1 MSEHLNARPQPRK
14 RAASCPESHSARAA
28 AHITPATAA
37 ALQRSVGNLAVGHA
51 LQRAGGKKTL
61 GAQMDKV
68 AAQKPSTKFAT
79 ATSLKQKNGRG
90 GKKRDDEVI
99 SATSGYDGFSR
110 EQRGTLEA
118 RELYEEAQE
127 TAVGQGWRP
136 PWADIEQ
143 LEGWPPHNC
152 AEAHLYMKMVGKGLN
167 PKYYRLAT
175 YDVDERIAPPCKN
188 CAQWVGKA
196 FGAVVGGNREYNPG
210 R

>member
-1 MSEHLNARPQPRK
+1 M
-14 RAASCPESHSARAA
+14 RAG

-51 LQRAGGKKTL
+51 IQRAGREKTL

-68 AAQKPSTKFAT
+68 AAQKPSTKIAT
-79 ATSLKQKNGRG
+79 ATPLKQRTGRG
-90 GKKRDDEVI
+90 GKKRDDKLI
-99 SATSGYDGFSR
+99 SAASGYESFSR
-110 EQRGTLEA
+110 GQRGTHEA
-118 RELYEEAQE
+118 KELSGERQQ
-127 TAVGQGWRP
+127 TAVGEGWRP

-167 PKYYRLAT
+167 PKHYRLTT
-175 YDVDERIAPPCKN
+175 YDVNERIAPPCKN
-188 CAQWVGKA
+188 CAQWVGKS
-196 FGAVVGGNREYNPG
+196 FGAVVGGNRDYNPG